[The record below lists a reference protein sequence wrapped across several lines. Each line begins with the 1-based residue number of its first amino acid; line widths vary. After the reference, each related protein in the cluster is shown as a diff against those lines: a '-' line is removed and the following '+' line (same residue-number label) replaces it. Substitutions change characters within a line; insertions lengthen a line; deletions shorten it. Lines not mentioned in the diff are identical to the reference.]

1 MAEMG
6 PGIRR
11 EDEDGRIAVN
21 QPYAS
26 ERYAVSLLRGER
38 NRSADRV
45 RAFAASSSR

>member
-1 MAEMG
+1 MGEMG
-6 PGIRR
+6 PGLRR

-26 ERYAVSLLRGER
+26 ERYVVPPLRDER
-38 NRSADRV
+38 NRSADRA